1 VLLEHWKCRTV
12 LIDSMVKRSTFLR
25 EVLGWS
31 DAPEGGEVIM
41 ARVEEAARWPELED
55 QFDLVTA
62 RSFGPPAVTAEC
74 AARFLKTG
82 GVLIVSEPPTAGDEE
97 RWSAQG
103 LARLGFL
110 DRGRTRFGA
119 AFEVLVKTEPTPAEF
134 PRASGTPK
142 KHPLF

>member
-1 VLLEHWKCRTV
+1 
-12 LIDSMVKRSTFLR
+12 MVKRSSFLR
-25 EVLGWS
+25 EALAWP
-31 DAPEGGEVIM
+31 DAPEGGEVVV
-41 ARVEEAARWPELED
+41 ARAEEAARWPEFDD

-74 AARFLKTG
+74 AARFLKVG
-82 GVLIVSEPPTAGDEE
+82 GVLIVSEPPTEGTEE
-97 RWSAQG
+97 RWNPEG
-103 LARLGFL
+103 LTSLGFV

-119 AFEVLVKTEPTPAEF
+119 AFEVLVKVKPTPQEF